1 MAEKLTQTDIAVVQA
16 AIDQQYEGDPA
27 VNIGYTDILGSTD
40 SARGLDGKQLT
51 TVAYDYGVGGV
62 TFAANKMAI
71 GNIAYLT
78 YQSPHEMKLMTV
90 LEQHLHFCTKADE
103 TGKSIRF
110 LLNAVGAGVWGQYVS
125 VATNVNVEYTIAA
138 HNEIDPG
145 AGKHWLMEL
154 ANTTAVNST
163 VSSIWKIRLERMTP
177 AGTDLADDLY
187 IDFIDG
193 HIQIDQERG
202 SREEYVK

>member
-1 MAEKLTQTDIAVVQA
+1 MTTKITQASFQDAMR
-16 AIDQQYEGDPA
+16 QQLDGNHALET
-27 VNIGYTDILGSTD
+27 GYTDILGSTD

-51 TVAYDYGVGGV
+51 TVAYDYGAGGV

-78 YQSPHEMKLMTV
+78 YQSPHEMKLMTI
-90 LEQHLHFCTKADE
+90 LEQHLHFCTKVDE
-103 TGKSIRF
+103 SGKSVRF
-110 LLNAVGAGVWGQYVS
+110 LLNAVAAGVWQPYAS
-125 VATNVNVEYTIAA
+125 VATNIDVEYTIAP
-138 HNEIDPG
+138 HDSIDPD

-154 ANTTAVNST
+154 ANTTAANST
-163 VSSIWKIRLERMTP
+163 VSSIWKIRLERLTP
-177 AGTDLADDLY
+177 AGTDLASDLY